1 MRTPSGLL
9 IVCCF
14 PLLMGAAC
22 GSAGKS
28 PQSPQSYRP
37 GLTTATVAG
46 SAGSAGGEVALAEST
61 NSADATEATESESGS
76 ETDAPPPSTPVPE
89 GRQQNHT
96 PRGKKKAVKRRVI
109 KTANLTI
116 ITSHPKDGFD
126 KAVRMAKQMGGYT
139 LDSRRTDKRLQITL
153 RLPSAR
159 FEEAL
164 RRLSK
169 LGKVDKRAIGGQDV
183 TTEYVDL
190 TMRLANAQRVR
201 LRYIE
206 LLKRA
211 NNVEEALKVQK
222 ELERITGQIESLKA
236 RVSVIDSQ
244 VSLSTV
250 QLTLE
255 TPTTPGPVGWVF
267 YGLYKGITWL
277 FIWN

>member
-1 MRTPSGLL
+1 MKPPFGLF
-9 IVCCF
+9 IVCCLY
-14 PLLMGAAC
+14 PMMLGAAC
-22 GSAGKS
+22 GGAKQI
-28 PQSPQSYRP
+28 PRSYQP
-37 GLTTATVAG
+37 GLMSATI
-46 SAGSAGGEVALAEST
+46 AGSAGGEVAQAEST
-61 NSADATEATESESGS
+61 ESVDSSDGDSAAPASNSPGEA
-76 ETDAPPPSTPVPE
+76 
-89 GRQQNHT
+89 RQKVRT
-96 PRGKKKAVKRRVI
+96 PRSGKKAVKRRVI
-109 KTANLTI
+109 KTADLTI
-116 ITSHPKDGFD
+116 VTSDPRDGFD

-169 LGKVDKRAIGGQDV
+169 LGKVDKRSIGGRDV

-222 ELERITGQIESLKA
+222 ELERITGQIESLKG
-236 RVSVIDSQ
+236 RVSVIDNQ

-250 QLTLE
+250 RLTLE
-255 TPTTPGPVGWVF
+255 TPTSPGPVGWIF
-267 YGLYKGITWL
+267 YGLYRGVAWL
-277 FIWN
+277 FVWN

>member
-1 MRTPSGLL
+1 MRTPPGLL
-9 IVCCF
+9 IVCCLY
-14 PLLMGAAC
+14 PLLLGAAC
-22 GSAGKS
+22 GGARQS

-37 GLTTATVAG
+37 GLTSATV
-46 SAGSAGGEVALAEST
+46 AGSAGGEVALAEST
-61 NSADATEATESESGS
+61 DPDPDEATET
-76 ETDAPPPSTPVPE
+76 ETETAAPPPSTPAPD
-89 GRQQNHT
+89 GRQQFRT
-96 PRGKKKAVKRRVI
+96 PRGMKKAVKRRVI

-169 LGKVDKRAIGGQDV
+169 LGKVDKRAIGGRDV

-211 NNVEEALKVQK
+211 NSVEEALKVQK
-222 ELERITGQIESLKA
+222 ELERITGQIESFKA
-236 RVSVIDSQ
+236 RISVIDNQ

-255 TPTTPGPVGWVF
+255 TPTSPGPVGWVF
-267 YGLYKGITWL
+267 YGLYKGIAWL
-277 FIWN
+277 FVWN